1 MWCKLWLKNNLFI
14 AVILSLSGLFLLDC
28 MGIAIK
34 YLRADY
40 PAAQLSVFR
49 NLFGMI
55 PCLIVLYFS
64 KEWHANG
71 RQLVIKRWRFGLA
84 RGLIMSFAQL
94 CLYTSYLYLPYALV
108 ATMEYTGPMM
118 ITLLAIPLLGEKFE
132 WYKSLA
138 VLTGF
143 VGIIFIMQ
151 PWSESFN
158 FYMLLPVIAA
168 FGYSLARVTALNFSN
183 DTPVPLINLY
193 ANIGTLICAIL
204 IVITFNMWE
213 NFKNLYDVLI
223 LFIMGMAGGSGVLLL
238 IYGSR
243 KAELSKIM
251 PFDYIEIFFALI
263 LGWIFFK
270 EWPVD
275 QLFPGALFIVA
286 GGIIIYLRQKN
297 SLETRDRK
305 V

>member
-1 MWCKLWLKNNLFI
+1 MWCKLWLKSNLFI
-14 AVILSLSGLFLLDC
+14 AVALSLSGLFLLDC

-34 YLRADY
+34 YLRNDY

-49 NLFGMI
+49 NLFGMV
-55 PCLIVLYFS
+55 PCFIVLYFS
-64 KEWHANG
+64 KDWHASG
-71 RQLVIKRWRFGLA
+71 RKLVIKKWRFGLA

-118 ITLLAIPLLGEKFE
+118 VTLLAIPLLGEKFG
-132 WYKSLA
+132 WYKTLA

-158 FYMLLPVIAA
+158 FYMLLPVMAA

-193 ANIGTLICAIL
+193 ANIGTVICSAIL
-204 IVITFNMWE
+204 VVSFGMWE
-213 NFKNLYDVLI
+213 NFKNLYDLVV
-223 LFIMGMAGGSGVLLL
+223 LFIMGLAGGPGVLLL

-263 LGWIFFK
+263 LGWIFFS

-275 QLFPGALFIVA
+275 QLFPGALFIIA
-286 GGIIIYLRQKN
+286 GGIIIYLRQNYYNK
-297 SLETRDRK
+297 ERVRK

>member
-1 MWCKLWLKNNLFI
+1 MKSNLFL

-55 PCLIVLYFS
+55 PCFIALYFS
-64 KEWHANG
+64 KEWHAKG

-118 ITLLAIPLLGEKFE
+118 VTLLAIPLLGEKFG
-132 WYKSLA
+132 WYKTLA

-158 FYMLLPVIAA
+158 FYMLLPVMAA
-168 FGYSLARVTALNFSN
+168 FGYSLARITALNFSN

-204 IVITFNMWE
+204 LVITFNMWE
-213 NFKNLYDVLI
+213 NFKSLYDLFI
-223 LFIMGMAGGSGVLLL
+223 LFLMGFTGGTGVLLL

-263 LGWIFFK
+263 LGWVFFK

-286 GGIIIYLRQKN
+286 GGIIIYLRQMN

>member
-1 MWCKLWLKNNLFI
+1 MKNNLFI

-55 PCLIVLYFS
+55 PCFIALYFS
-64 KEWHANG
+64 KDWHDKG
-71 RQLVIKRWRFGLA
+71 RKVVIKRWRFGLA

-118 ITLLAIPLLGEKFE
+118 ITLLAIPLLGEKFG

-143 VGIIFIMQ
+143 IGIIFIMQ

-158 FYMLLPVIAA
+158 LYMLLPVMAA

-193 ANIGTLICAIL
+193 ANIGTLLCAIL
-204 IVITFNMWE
+204 LVITFNMWE
-213 NFKNLYDVLI
+213 NFKSLYDVLI
-223 LFIMGMAGGSGVLLL
+223 LFIMGIAGGSGVLLL

-263 LGWIFFK
+263 LGWVFFK

-286 GGIIIYLRQKN
+286 GGIIIYLRQMNFLK
-297 SLETRDRK
+297 TRDRK

>member
-1 MWCKLWLKNNLFI
+1 MKSNLFL

-55 PCLIVLYFS
+55 PCFIALYFS
-64 KEWHANG
+64 KDWHANG

-118 ITLLAIPLLGEKFE
+118 ITLLAIPLLGEKFG

-143 VGIIFIMQ
+143 IGIIFIMQ

-158 FYMLLPVIAA
+158 LYMLLPVMAA

-193 ANIGTLICAIL
+193 ANIGTLLCAIL
-204 IVITFNMWE
+204 LVITFNMWE
-213 NFKNLYDVLI
+213 NFKSLYDVLI
-223 LFIMGMAGGSGVLLL
+223 LFIMGIAGGSGVLLL

-263 LGWIFFK
+263 LGWVFFK

-286 GGIIIYLRQKN
+286 GGIIIYLRQMNFLK
-297 SLETRDRK
+297 TRDRK

>member
-1 MWCKLWLKNNLFI
+1 MKNNLFI

-55 PCLIVLYFS
+55 PCFIALYFS
-64 KEWHANG
+64 KEWHDKG
-71 RQLVIKRWRFGLA
+71 RKVVIKRWRFGLA

-118 ITLLAIPLLGEKFE
+118 ITLLAIPLLGEKFG

-143 VGIIFIMQ
+143 IGIIFIMQ

-158 FYMLLPVIAA
+158 LYMLLPIMAA

-193 ANIGTLICAIL
+193 ANIGTLLCAIL
-204 IVITFNMWE
+204 LVITFNMWE
-213 NFKNLYDVLI
+213 NFKSLYDVLI
-223 LFIMGMAGGSGVLLL
+223 LFIMGIAGGSGVLLL

-263 LGWIFFK
+263 LGWVFFK

-286 GGIIIYLRQKN
+286 GGIIIYLRQMNFLK
-297 SLETRDRK
+297 TRDRK

>member
-1 MWCKLWLKNNLFI
+1 MKNNLFI

-55 PCLIVLYFS
+55 PCFIALYFS
-64 KEWHANG
+64 KDWHDKG
-71 RQLVIKRWRFGLA
+71 RKVVIKRWRFGLA

-118 ITLLAIPLLGEKFE
+118 ITLLAIPLLGEKFG

-143 VGIIFIMQ
+143 IGIIFIMQ

-158 FYMLLPVIAA
+158 LYMLLPVMAA

-193 ANIGTLICAIL
+193 ANIGTLLCAIL
-204 IVITFNMWE
+204 LVITFNMWE
-213 NFKNLYDVLI
+213 NFKSLYDVLI
-223 LFIMGMAGGSGVLLL
+223 LFIMGIAGGSGVLLL

-263 LGWIFFK
+263 LGWVFFK

-286 GGIIIYLRQKN
+286 GGIIIYLRQMN